1 MPFNQSRNVFQIMH
15 NQGYKIG
22 RLIRHDYFHVLLRL
36 KPWKT
41 LSMMLLLWTLIIVA
55 FGGFYMS
62 VDDSKPGSNCG
73 LGLKGAPVTYATAF
87 AFSLQTCTTTGYT

>member
-1 MPFNQSRNVFQIMH
+1 MH

-36 KPWKT
+36 STWKT
-41 LSMMLLLWTLIIVA
+41 FSMMLLVWTLIIVV

-62 VDDSKPGSNCG
+62 VDHSRRGSSCG
-73 LGLKGAPVTYATAF
+73 LGLKGAPVTFATAF
-87 AFSLQTCTTTGYT
+87 AFSMQTCTTVGYT